1 MIKAPPGA
9 PAPMSPTQIAVKL
22 AQIHALASLAEVEG
36 WRRIGLSIRAPF
48 DGELAALDARERE
61 LRRRG

>member
-1 MIKAPPGA
+1 MIRPAPV
-9 PAPMSPTQIAVKL
+9 APMSPAQIAVKL
-22 AQIHALASLAEVEG
+22 AQIERLSLAEIEG